1 RIDFQVKIRGYRIEL
16 GDIDSAVLSHP
27 GVRESLTVVDDS
39 AGHKRLVGYYAGTPD
54 PRALTAYLAD
64 WLPRYMIPPVLLP
77 LPELP
82 KNPNRKIDRAA
93 LPRPPAA
100 ASGTPAGDGQRLTAL
115 EREVVALLADVLGVP
130 DVAVDDNFFDVG
142 GHSLLAIRLTT
153 RLRERHGVQLD
164 LNAFFDEPTAR
175 GVARRLTELREAGA
189 VAEPEAVPGPVAL
202 PRARYARGTAAGCR
216 RIRRPPGA
224 GPGPQN
230 GPGTESGVAVA
241 GPVKDSET
249 VVATVMAGIAVILLS
264 GVVLRRLALRVGQ
277 PAVIGELCAGLVLGP
292 SLLGLLPGNPTEVLF
307 PAAARPYLSV
317 LAQVGVV
324 LFVFLIG
331 WEFNG
336 RLLRGK
342 RRVVV
347 GVSLSSMA
355 VPFLLGLPLAL
366 LLHRGHGVVDGEPV
380 AKVPFVLYIGVV
392 MSITAFPV
400 LAKFLADRRM
410 QHSPVGVLA
419 LASAAFGDAL
429 AWCSLAVV
437 VVVVTAGSLLGVA
450 AMAGWLALFLAVMVL
465 AVRPLLARLVE
476 RMSMGTGAPYL
487 PAVVGAGVLLSA
499 CATAW
504 IGVHAIFGA
513 FVFGLVMPRPV
524 HPQLQKH
531 ALEPLEHVSHFL
543 LPLFFIVV
551 GLSIDLRAMSA

>member
-1 RIDFQVKIRGYRIEL
+1 
-16 GDIDSAVLSHP
+16 
-27 GVRESLTVVDDS
+27 
-39 AGHKRLVGYYAGTPD
+39 
-54 PRALTAYLAD
+54 
-64 WLPRYMIPPVLLP
+64 M
-77 LPELP
+77 
-82 KNPNRKIDRAA
+82 
-93 LPRPPAA
+93 
-100 ASGTPAGDGQRLTAL
+100 
-115 EREVVALLADVLGVP
+115 
-130 DVAVDDNFFDVG
+130 
-142 GHSLLAIRLTT
+142 
-153 RLRERHGVQLD
+153 
-164 LNAFFDEPTAR
+164 
-175 GVARRLTELREAGA
+175 
-189 VAEPEAVPGPVAL
+189 
-202 PRARYARGTAAGCR
+202 
-216 RIRRPPGA
+216 
-224 GPGPQN
+224 
-230 GPGTESGVAVA
+230 A

-292 SLLGLLPGNPTEVLF
+292 SLLGLLPGNPTEALF
-307 PAAARPYLSV
+307 PAGARPYLSV

-347 GVSLSSMA
+347 GVSLSSTA

-366 LLHRGHGVVDGEPV
+366 LLHRGHGVVDSEPV
-380 AKVPFVLYIGVV
+380 GKVPFVLYIGVV

-531 ALEPLEHVSHFL
+531 ALEPLEHVSLFL

-551 GLSIDLRAMSA
+551 GLSIDLRAMSVDNALEALLVVGVACAGKLAGAAVPARLFGMSWQESRTLGLLMNMRGLTELIVLNIGVGLGLLDQEIYTVMVVMALFTTCLPGLFLRRAADGSPPDPAPGPPPSTAPASVPQKV